1 MQVQAG
7 QPRGEG
13 REDKSRKHHWVC
25 GWRRTQSRFVPWH
38 PAGAISGPY
47 LERVEMVETVGMVE
61 MVDIVEMEIGRV
73 ERAERCCSR
82 PIEPSGSG
90 WE

>member
-1 MQVQAG
+1 
-7 QPRGEG
+7 
-13 REDKSRKHHWVC
+13 
-25 GWRRTQSRFVPWH
+25 
-38 PAGAISGPY
+38 
-47 LERVEMVETVGMVE
+47 MVETVGMVE